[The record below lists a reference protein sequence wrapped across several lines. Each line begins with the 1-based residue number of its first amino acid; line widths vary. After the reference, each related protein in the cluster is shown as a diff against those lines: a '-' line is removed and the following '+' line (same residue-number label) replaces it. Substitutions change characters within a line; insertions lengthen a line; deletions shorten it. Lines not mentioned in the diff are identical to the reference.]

1 MKTQLK
7 LFRMNY
13 RTLSL
18 SVPDFLAKV
27 SVWLENDWDLKMIQ
41 EELYSL
47 RLPELL
53 KGKEFLISSSKM
65 YPDCY
70 RITKARRL
78 KLSSF
83 HWKSWGTMLNG
94 LYLTAQISVCRKKGN
109 ACSLWQVLVENASAK
124 YHLSIAAM
132 LKLSGKLWEV
142 LRGKESTIQ
151 AELPVL
157 NVQVPEAGAEKQDS
171 TS

>member
-13 RTLSL
+13 RTLNL

-27 SVWLENDWDLKMIQ
+27 SVWLENGWDLKMIQ

-53 KGKEFLISSSKM
+53 KKKEFLISSSKM
-65 YPDCY
+65 YPACY
-70 RITKARRL
+70 RITKARHL

-83 HWKSWGTMLNG
+83 RWKNWGIMLNG
-94 LYLTAQISVCRKKGN
+94 LYLTAQISAYHKKGN
-109 ACSLWQVLVENASAK
+109 ACSLWQVLEKNVSEK
-124 YHLSIAAM
+124 YHLSIAAI
-132 LKLSGKLWEV
+132 LKLSGRLWEA
-142 LRGKESTIQ
+142 LKGKESTIQ

-157 NVQVPEAGAEKQDS
+157 NVPVPEAGVEKPDS